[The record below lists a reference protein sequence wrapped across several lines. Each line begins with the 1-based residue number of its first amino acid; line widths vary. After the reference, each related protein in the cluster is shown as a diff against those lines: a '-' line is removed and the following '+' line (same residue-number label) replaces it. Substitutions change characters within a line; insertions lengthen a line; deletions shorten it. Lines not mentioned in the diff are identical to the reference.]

1 MLLDPPR
8 LLSTT
13 NLGYPLFVEMREH
26 HMLSSSTTRWTLI
39 VGHILLLSSSGCGK
53 TPLLSENRKNFPPWE
68 KLPEGNGIHY
78 VDKLTRD
85 PGIDPLYL
93 AKLTY
98 HDEAALQKIIDT
110 FGLVPHN
117 GTDEP
122 STFTT
127 TLNPPPTWFPL
138 QTVTDRYVFPPG
150 QHEYVAN
157 LWVDKE
163 SKTAIIERTWW

>member
-1 MLLDPPR
+1 M
-8 LLSTT
+8 T
-13 NLGYPLFVEMREH
+13 Y
-26 HMLSSSTTRWTLI
+26 STTR
-39 VGHILLLSSSGCGK
+39 LLLNVCIAFLFTSSGCGK
-53 TPLLSENRKNFPPWE
+53 IPLLSENRKSFPPWE
-68 KLPEGNGIHY
+68 KLPDGNGIHY
-78 VDKLTRD
+78 VEKLTRD

-98 HDEAALQKIIDT
+98 DDDAALQKIIDT
-110 FGLVPHN
+110 FGFVPHD
-117 GTDEP
+117 GIEEP

-127 TLNPPPTWFPL
+127 TLNPQPNWFPL
-138 QTVTDRYVFPPG
+138 PTVTDLYVFPSG

>member
-1 MLLDPPR
+1 MMTCSTAR
-8 LLSTT
+8 LL
-13 NLGYPLFVEMREH
+13 
-26 HMLSSSTTRWTLI
+26 LI
-39 VGHILLLSSSGCGK
+39 VCIALLFTSSGCGK
-53 TPLLSENRKNFPPWE
+53 IPLLSENRKSFPPWE
-68 KLPEGNGIHY
+68 KLPDGNGIHY
-78 VDKLTRD
+78 VERLTRD

-98 HDEAALQKIIDT
+98 DDDTALQKIIDT
-110 FGLVPHN
+110 FGFVPHD
-117 GTDEP
+117 GIGEP

-127 TLNPPPTWFPL
+127 TLNPQPNWFPL
-138 QTVTDRYVFPPG
+138 PTVTDLYVFPSG